1 MKALWLMA
9 IFVIAGCSFP
19 RDPEKSYDRAGAAS
33 LLVGVAVNPPHTTF
47 EDGKAGGREVELL
60 REFAAAND
68 LKITF
73 REGSESV
80 LIEKLKNYKLH
91 ILAGGFDKKTIWE
104 KDAGTTV
111 TYDKQHLFLIP
122 RGENKLLQKLE
133 TFILQNPAYHEGN
146 QGL

>member
-1 MKALWLMA
+1 MKALWIVV

-19 RDPEKSYDRAGAAS
+19 KDPEKSYEKAGATS

-47 EDGKAGGREVELL
+47 EDGKAGGREVDLL

-73 REGSESV
+73 HEGSESV
-80 LIEKLKNYKLH
+80 LIEKLKNYQLH
-91 ILAGGFDKKTIWE
+91 ILAGGFVKKTIWK
-104 KDAGTTV
+104 KDAGTTAA
-111 TYDKQHLFLIP
+111 YDKLHIFLIP
-122 RGENKLLQKLE
+122 RGENKLLQRLE
-133 TFILQNPAYHEGN
+133 TFILQNPVRHEGN